1 MKILNSILL
10 LFIFAVVSLIGNV
23 FNNKPKDTIKSKTHS
38 LETENAISERTN
50 YNFNILYIEDGNFLN
65 VKEEITWKNTDSSKI
80 DTIFLNI
87 PKSIKTLSNDNP
99 NLTYKINSFKLNG
112 KLAIF
117 AYVENNQKN
126 FYDSTLISLVVPNGI
141 SLNDSL
147 FIEFNY
153 DIFLPEGS
161 SFSDSY
167 FVNFENWYAT
177 ISPNYDG
184 KFYSYH
190 SHKFIEPFLEYSNFN
205 LKLTSPK
212 GIEIATSGK
221 VVKENIDDKI
231 VFNCSANGIKSFNWF
246 AFNDLTKFK
255 RKIGF
260 NGNDVE
266 ITLFLQES
274 KDSYVER
281 YFDAVE
287 KYLNSISGY
296 LNYPFY
302 NLTIIDLPNID
313 EIENKSYPNL
323 IALSTDLISPI
334 STQKLEYELAYL
346 FIEQY
351 LKNNLVTNYFEE
363 SWIVSGISAYL
374 AEKLVRKNYGELY
387 SFFNVADNYPVNG
400 LHFMSYAGIPLI
412 YTISN
417 QEIPEGAR
425 FLNEYYKNIT
435 YSDLSIPT
443 YQLPNYTAFRVSSIV
458 KPQISLLT
466 LENIVGKEEF
476 YKRLKEFLN
485 SSFRKSTNGE
495 KFLQDLSKNCTTET
509 KDFCN
514 ELFNSDKS
522 FDYAINYIEKRGND
536 KYDIMVERI
545 ENGVVPIK
553 LTIYRELDTL
563 QLSWN
568 GKEKYKIFTIQ
579 SSQKIIS
586 AEIDSEMKNMLDLNF
601 ANNSYVV
608 DEQYWGSISYAT
620 RVFFWFQNAL
630 MLIGGKG

>member
-1 MKILNSILL
+1 MKIFNSIILL
-10 LFIFAVVSLIGNV
+10 LLLAGVTLIGEM
-23 FNNKPKDTIKSKTHS
+23 FENKLKDKAINLTNSISNDIKVS
-38 LETENAISERTN
+38 NRTS
-50 YNFNILYIEDGNFLN
+50 YNFDINYIEMSNSLSIN
-65 VKEEITWKNTDSSKI
+65 EKIIWVNIDSSKI
-80 DTIFLNI
+80 DTIYFNL
-87 PKSIKTLSNDNP
+87 PSSIKKNKTDNLS
-99 NLTYKINSFKLNG
+99 LSYKINSVKLNG
-112 KLAIF
+112 NF
-117 AYVENNQKN
+117 AQLDYLNNLNKN
-126 FYDSTLISLVVPNGI
+126 FIDSTLVKMFVPKGI
-141 SLNDSL
+141 SYNDSV
-147 FIEFNY
+147 FIEIVY
-153 DIFLPEGS
+153 KIFLPVGN

-167 FVNFENWYAT
+167 FVNFENWYVA
-177 ISPNYDG
+177 ISPYSNG
-184 KFYSYH
+184 NFYAYH
-190 SHKFIEPFLEYSNFN
+190 THKFIEPFLEYSNFN

-212 GIEIATSGK
+212 GVEIATSGK

-231 VFNCSANGIKSFNWF
+231 VFNCSANGIKSFSWF
-246 AFNDLTKFK
+246 AFNDLTKVK

-274 KDSYVER
+274 KDSYVDR

-334 STQKLEYELAYL
+334 STQKLEYKLAYL

-374 AEKLVRKNYGELY
+374 AEKLVRKSYGELY
-387 SFFNVADNYPVNG
+387 SFFNVADNYPVSG

-522 FDYAINYIEKRGND
+522 FDYAINYIEKREDN

-545 ENGVVPIK
+545 ESGVSPIK
-553 LTIYRELDTL
+553 LSIYREFDTL
-563 QLSWN
+563 QIHWN
-568 GKEKYKIFTIQ
+568 GKEKFKIFTID
-579 SSQKIIS
+579 SSQEIIS
-586 AEIDSEMKNMLDLNF
+586 AEIDSEMNNLLDLNF
-601 ANNSYVV
+601 ANNSYIVE
-608 DEQYWGSISYAT
+608 DQYWGSISYAT